1 MADGR
6 DGAAGRVHARG
17 HRVRAVERRPPDLEN
32 LLELIGEVA
41 ATLPAE
47 VYLVGGFVRDRL
59 LGKMGKDID
68 LVQVGGDGTALL
80 AAMAERLGWPPPQ
93 RFERFG
99 TGQVRGDGYVLEVV
113 RARAE
118 RYDPESRKPEVRP
131 GTLEEDILRRD
142 FTVNALCQT
151 LSGRLIDI
159 TGRGVDDLRAGV
171 LRTPLDAAE
180 TFSEDPLRMFRAARF
195 AAQLGFSLAPG
206 VIDAMR
212 AQAHRI
218 GVVSVERIADELR
231 RLLVS
236 NDVHA
241 GFDVL
246 ADAGL
251 LERVLP
257 EVAAMRGV
265 EQGGFHRYDVYEH
278 SLRATA
284 DTPPDLITRTAALLH
299 DVGKPPTHAVAP
311 DGRHIFYDH
320 PQIGAQMAR
329 AILARLRFSNDES
342 GAVSALVRLHLRPIQ
357 YQADSFSDTAVR
369 RLIRDAG
376 DLRGRML
383 DVARADTR
391 ASSFPT
397 TQQLDELE
405 ARMARLDTG
414 GEVSTMRDPLG
425 GDELMAIA
433 QRPPGPWVGRVKR
446 RLEDAVLDGEI
457 PPRDAGAARQW
468 LADHPDVLRQD

>member
-1 MADGR
+1 M
-6 DGAAGRVHARG
+6 
-17 HRVRAVERRPPDLEN
+17 RAVQQVPPSPEDL
-32 LLELIGEVA
+32 LDVVRDTAAELS
-41 ATLPAE
+41 AE

-59 LGKMGKDID
+59 LGKAGKDMD
-68 LVQVGGDGTALL
+68 LVQVGGDGTPLL
-80 AAMAERLGWPPPQ
+80 ATVATRLGWAPPQ

-118 RYDPESRKPEVRP
+118 RYDPDSRKPEVRS
-131 GTLEEDILRRD
+131 GTLEQDVWRRD

-195 AAQLGFSLAPG
+195 TAQLGFTLAPG
-206 VIDAMR
+206 LVDAMR

-218 GVVSVERIADELR
+218 SVVSVERIAEELR

-236 NDVHA
+236 PHVRA

-246 ADAGL
+246 ADSGL
-251 LERVLP
+251 LGRVLP

-265 EQGGFHRYDVYEH
+265 EQGGFHLYDVYEH
-278 SLRATA
+278 SLRATEMTA
-284 DTPPDLITRTAALLH
+284 SDLITRTGALLH
-299 DVGKPPTHAVAP
+299 DVGKPVTHAISD

-320 PQIGAQMAR
+320 PQVGAHMTR
-329 AILARLRFSNDES
+329 DILTRLRFSNDEIA
-342 GAVSALVRLHLRPIQ
+342 AVSELVRLHLRPIQ
-357 YQADSFSDTAVR
+357 YTPNAFSDAAVR

-376 DLRGRML
+376 DLRTRML
-383 DVARADTR
+383 DIAHADTR
-391 ASSFPT
+391 ASSFPST
-397 TQQLDELE
+397 EQLDELA
-405 ARMARLDTG
+405 ARMARLDAG
-414 GEVSTMRDPLG
+414 GEVSAMRDALDG
-425 GDELMAIA
+425 NELMAMA
-433 QRPPGPWVGRVKR
+433 QRPPGPWVGAVKR
-446 RLEDAVLDGEI
+446 RLQEAVLDGEL
-457 PPRDAGAARQW
+457 PPGDAAAARRW
-468 LADHPDVLRQD
+468 LREHPETLRED